1 MEAVELVER
10 HEVDGL
16 FHLGHAEEVARA
28 VEMETAPTEA
38 RSVADLAG
46 RHLLSLRDLSE
57 GGDGRRD
64 ASVVVALDGD
74 ARFLYCEAVGPFAL
88 HALAVDLQQDV
99 ALAATLGLGTHPRE
113 ALEAGGEVVGG
124 WLERLVA
131 VCDSGLRLDGKLTL
145 SPGRLCGFGHEAGLS
160 LEHRAAEQ
168 EQQGAEEESGRFHVL
183 CYDG

>member
-1 MEAVELVER
+1 
-10 HEVDGL
+10 
-16 FHLGHAEEVARA
+16 
-28 VEMETAPTEA
+28 METAPTEA

-46 RHLLSLRDLSE
+46 GHLLSLRDLSE

-64 ASVVVALDGD
+64 GAVVVALDRD
-74 ARFLYCEAVGPFAL
+74 ARLLYREAVGPFAL

-99 ALAATLGLGTHPRE
+99 AFAATLGLGTHPRE
-113 ALEAGGEVVGG
+113 ALEATGEVVGG

-131 VCDSGLRLDGKLTL
+131 VCDSGLRLEGKLTL
-145 SPGRLCGFGHEAGLS
+145 SPGCLCGFGHEAGLS